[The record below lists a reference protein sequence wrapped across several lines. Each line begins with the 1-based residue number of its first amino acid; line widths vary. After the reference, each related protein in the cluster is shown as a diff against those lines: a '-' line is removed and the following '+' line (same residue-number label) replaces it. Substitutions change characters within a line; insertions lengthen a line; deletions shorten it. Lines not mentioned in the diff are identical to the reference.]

1 MPNANDLRTFAEAA
15 ISIFAIVNP
24 IGNIPSLLGMTE
36 GMELQQRRRVF
47 RLAGIV
53 SLGILLVISLA
64 GKFLLEHAFHV
75 SLPAF
80 TLAGGLLLIVV
91 GIRAIVAQRT
101 PQTPEGQKA
110 LASDEEYTT
119 MLAVSPIACPL
130 LVGPGTIVTQMLII
144 NRHGILFGLAAGLA
158 AFAAVMLIINYSAL
172 LYRLMGRAGALAAGR
187 IMYIFVTAIGVQFI
201 FNALNEAFPSLGK

>member
-1 MPNANDLRTFAEAA
+1 MTYVNDLRTFAEAA

-36 GMELQQRRRVF
+36 GLQVGQRRKVF

-53 SLGILLVISLA
+53 SLGILLVMSLA

-91 GIRAIVAQRT
+91 GIRAIVSQRS
-101 PQTPEGQKA
+101 PQTPGERDD
-110 LASDEEYTT
+110 LAADEEYTT

-144 NRHGILFGLAAGLA
+144 NRHGILFGLGASLT
-158 AFAAVMLIINYSAL
+158 AFVFVILIINYSCL

-187 IMYIFVTAIGVQFI
+187 IMYIFVTAIGVQFV
-201 FNALNEAFPSLGK
+201 FNALSEAFPGWGK